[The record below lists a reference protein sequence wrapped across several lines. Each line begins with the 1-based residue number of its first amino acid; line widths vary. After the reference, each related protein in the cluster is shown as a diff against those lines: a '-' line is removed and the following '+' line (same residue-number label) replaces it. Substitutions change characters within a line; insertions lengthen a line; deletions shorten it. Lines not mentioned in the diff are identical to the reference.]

1 MSTAL
6 ANELPETMQAVVA
19 YAPRD
24 YRFETVPVP
33 RAGPDD
39 IIIQVE
45 CCGICAGEL
54 ESLRRRAVLLGR
66 CGATRLHQGADDPG
80 P

>member
-1 MSTAL
+1 MSTAIL
-6 ANELPETMQAVVA
+6 ANELPEKMQAVVA

-33 RAGPDD
+33 RAGADD

-45 CCGICAGEL
+45 CCGICAGDF
-54 ESLRRRAVLLGR
+54 ESL
-66 CGATRLHQGADDPG
+66 
-80 P
+80 